1 MNTSLDTRQ
10 SVLIEAMRFP
20 LIVLVLLEHSVAT
33 NLAPMRRSLDG
44 ANVFHFT
51 TELISHHLCSIA
63 VCWFFVFSGFLF
75 FRTLKD
81 GQAGPAWF
89 ADKWKRRA
97 HSLLFPYLFWNLF
110 NVGAV
115 LLVTTLFRKF
125 GIPFSN
131 DPLYSVERG
140 PLFWFVTGP
149 IDFPLWYVRDLIV
162 MTVLTPLFW
171 FLCKKAPKLS
181 LALLAVIYIAS
192 YKTGGTLLEASAFF
206 GVGAWMGI
214 HRVNMLEICRSVR
227 FPAAFLAVVLALL
240 ATSLYGDDLHQL
252 FRLLFFPFGMITF
265 MNICDRLIDCPRTRR
280 DMLILS
286 QTVFFV
292 YAAHEIF
299 ILGWVKGAL
308 IRVFGATLPS
318 RWLVYFAAPMLTL
331 AICLALFRI
340 FKRLTPHVLAFAC
353 GWRKRFNKV

>member
-1 MNTSLDTRQ
+1 MPTSLDTRQ

-33 NLAPMRRSLDG
+33 DQAPMQWSLDG

-75 FRTLKD
+75 FRSMKD
-81 GQAGPAWF
+81 RQPDGAWF

-97 HSLLFPYLFWNLF
+97 HSLFFPYLFWNLF

-115 LLVTTLFRKF
+115 LLVTALFSRV
-125 GIPFSN
+125 GIPFSR

-140 PLFWFVTGP
+140 PLYWFVTGP
-149 IDFPLWYVRDLIV
+149 IDFPLWFVRDLIV
-162 MTVLTPLFW
+162 MTVLTPLYW
-171 FLCKKAPKLS
+171 FLFKKLGRLS
-181 LALLAVIYIAS
+181 LVLLGVLYLAS
-192 YKTGGTLLEASAFF
+192 YWTGGTLLQAFAFF
-206 GVGAWMGI
+206 GIGAWMSI
-214 HRVNMLEICRSVR
+214 RRINMLEICRR
-227 FPAAFLAVVLALL
+227 FRVPAAFLALALAL
-240 ATSLYGDDLHQL
+240 VATGLYGKDLHQL
-252 FRLLFFPFGMITF
+252 LRLLFFPFGMITF
-265 MNICDRLIDCPRTRR
+265 MNLCDRLINRPRARR

-299 ILGWVKGAL
+299 ILGWVKGFL
-308 IRVFGATLPS
+308 LRIFGTALPS
-318 RWLVYFAAPMLTL
+318 RWLIYFAAPLLTL
-331 AICLALFRI
+331 FICLALFWI
-340 FKRLTPHVLAFAC
+340 FKRLTPHILTFAC

>member
-20 LIVLVLLEHSVAT
+20 LIVLVLLEHSVAK
-33 NLAPMRRSLDG
+33 NLAPMRRSLDS

-75 FRTLKD
+75 FRSVKD
-81 GQAGPAWF
+81 GQVNGAWF

-110 NVGAV
+110 NILAI
-115 LLVTTLFRKF
+115 LLVTAAFRKI
-125 GIPFSN
+125 GIPFST

-149 IDFPLWYVRDLIV
+149 VDFPLWFVRDLIV
-162 MTVLTPLFW
+162 MTLLTPLYW
-171 FLCKKAPKLS
+171 VLISKAPKAS
-181 LALLAVIYIAS
+181 LALLAVVYLVS
-192 YKTGGTLLEASAFF
+192 YLTGGTLLQAFAFF

-214 HRVNMLEICRSVR
+214 RRTNMLAICRSIR
-227 FPAAFLAVVLALL
+227 FPAAFLALVLAFL
-240 ATSLYGDDLHQL
+240 ATSLYGDHLHQL

-265 MNICDRLIDCPRTRR
+265 MNICDRLINRPKTRR
-280 DMLILS
+280 NMLVLS

-292 YAAHEIF
+292 YAAHEIY
-299 ILGWVKGAL
+299 ILGWVKGFLA
-308 IRVFGATLPS
+308 RVFGATLPA
-318 RWLVYFAAPMLTL
+318 RWLIYFAAPALTL
-331 AICLALFRI
+331 VICLMLFWI

-353 GWRKRFNKV
+353 GWRKRFNNV

>member
-1 MNTSLDTRQ
+1 MNDLNTRQ

-20 LIVLVLLEHSVAT
+20 LIVLVLLEHSVAK
-33 NLAPMRRSLDG
+33 NLAPMRRSLDS

-75 FRTLKD
+75 FRSVKD
-81 GQAGPAWF
+81 GQVNGAWF

-110 NVGAV
+110 NILAI
-115 LLVTTLFRKF
+115 LLVTAAFRKI
-125 GIPFSN
+125 GIPFST

-149 IDFPLWYVRDLIV
+149 VDFPLWFVRDLIV
-162 MTVLTPLFW
+162 MTLLTPLYW
-171 FLCKKAPKLS
+171 FLCTKAPRFTLV
-181 LALLAVIYIAS
+181 LLAVVYLVS
-192 YKTGGTLLEASAFF
+192 YLTGGTLLQAFAFF
-206 GVGAWMGI
+206 GAGAWMGI
-214 HRVNMLEICRSVR
+214 RRTNMLAICRSIR
-227 FPAAFLAVVLALL
+227 FPAAFLALVLAFL

-265 MNICDRLIDCPRTRR
+265 MNICDRLINRPKTRR
-280 DMLILS
+280 NMLVLS

-292 YAAHEIF
+292 YAAHEIY
-299 ILGWVKGAL
+299 ILGWVKGFL
-308 IRVFGATLPS
+308 VRVFGATLPA
-318 RWLVYFAAPMLTL
+318 RWLIYFAAPALTL
-331 AICLALFRI
+331 VICLMLFWI

-353 GWRKRFNKV
+353 GWRKRFNNV